1 MSDYNRS
8 PIVNPIPTSILLI
21 FFGIILVEAF
31 LIFGFG
37 GPLGKTETTIE
48 RLTLVQNY
56 GVPPNLA
63 TWMFETGNFSID
75 YVSRFI
81 VYPFIN
87 LSGLSVVFAAVLLLA
102 LGKMVGEFFSA
113 FSVILIWLLSTFF
126 AAFFYSISATDEQIL
141 VGSFPGVYG
150 FVGAYTFVSWITL
163 RLAEKKNQSQA
174 FALIVTLMSVQLLF
188 SFLFGTGEL
197 WIADFAGFVIGF
209 VLSFFLSP
217 GGIKTVL
224 SILRN

>member
-1 MSDYNRS
+1 MSDYKRS

-31 LIFGFG
+31 LVFGFG

-63 TWMFETGNFSID
+63 TWMFETGNFSIE

-102 LGKMVGEFFSA
+102 LGKMVGEVFSS

-126 AAFFYSISATDEQIL
+126 AAFFLFYISN
-141 VGSFPGVYG
+141 
-150 FVGAYTFVSWITL
+150 
-163 RLAEKKNQSQA
+163 R
-174 FALIVTLMSVQLLF
+174 
-188 SFLFGTGEL
+188 
-197 WIADFAGFVIGF
+197 
-209 VLSFFLSP
+209 
-217 GGIKTVL
+217 
-224 SILRN
+224 

>member
-31 LIFGFG
+31 LIFVFG
-37 GPLGKTETTIE
+37 GPLGITETTIE

-87 LSGLSVVFAAVLLLA
+87 LSGLSVVFAA
-102 LGKMVGEFFSA
+102 
-113 FSVILIWLLSTFF
+113 
-126 AAFFYSISATDEQIL
+126 D
-141 VGSFPGVYG
+141 
-150 FVGAYTFVSWITL
+150 ITT
-163 RLAEKKNQSQA
+163 
-174 FALIVTLMSVQLLF
+174 I
-188 SFLFGTGEL
+188 
-197 WIADFAGFVIGF
+197 
-209 VLSFFLSP
+209 
-217 GGIKTVL
+217 
-224 SILRN
+224 

>member
-56 GVPPNLA
+56 GVTPNLA

-102 LGKMVGEFFSA
+102 LGKMVGEFFS
-113 FSVILIWLLSTFF
+113 
-126 AAFFYSISATDEQIL
+126 
-141 VGSFPGVYG
+141 SFPCLL
-150 FVGAYTFVSWITL
+150 YTST
-163 RLAEKKNQSQA
+163 
-174 FALIVTLMSVQLLF
+174 
-188 SFLFGTGEL
+188 
-197 WIADFAGFVIGF
+197 
-209 VLSFFLSP
+209 SP
-217 GGIKTVL
+217 
-224 SILRN
+224 RD

>member
-102 LGKMVGEFFSA
+102 LGKMVGEVFTS

-126 AAFFYSISATDEQIL
+126 AAFFYSISATDEQVL
-141 VGSFPGVYG
+141 V
-150 FVGAYTFVSWITL
+150 
-163 RLAEKKNQSQA
+163 
-174 FALIVTLMSVQLLF
+174 
-188 SFLFGTGEL
+188 
-197 WIADFAGFVIGF
+197 
-209 VLSFFLSP
+209 
-217 GGIKTVL
+217 
-224 SILRN
+224 

>member
-102 LGKMVGEFFSA
+102 LGKMVGEFFSS

-141 VGSFPGVYG
+141 VGSFPDC
-150 FVGAYTFVSWITL
+150 TFYSKKLTL
-163 RLAEKKNQSQA
+163 
-174 FALIVTLMSVQLLF
+174 FY
-188 SFLFGTGEL
+188 
-197 WIADFAGFVIGF
+197 
-209 VLSFFLSP
+209 
-217 GGIKTVL
+217 
-224 SILRN
+224 

>member
-102 LGKMVGEFFSA
+102 LGKMVGEFFSS

-150 FVGAYTFVSWITL
+150 FVGA
-163 RLAEKKNQSQA
+163 
-174 FALIVTLMSVQLLF
+174 
-188 SFLFGTGEL
+188 
-197 WIADFAGFVIGF
+197 
-209 VLSFFLSP
+209 
-217 GGIKTVL
+217 
-224 SILRN
+224 

>member
-102 LGKMVGEFFSA
+102 LGKMVGEFFSS

-126 AAFFYSISATDEQIL
+126 AAFFIL
-141 VGSFPGVYG
+141 YQQP
-150 FVGAYTFVSWITL
+150 
-163 RLAEKKNQSQA
+163 
-174 FALIVTLMSVQLLF
+174 MSKF
-188 SFLFGTGEL
+188 
-197 WIADFAGFVIGF
+197 W
-209 VLSFFLSP
+209 
-217 GGIKTVL
+217 
-224 SILRN
+224 

>member
-87 LSGLSVVFAAVLLLA
+87 LSGLSVVFAA
-102 LGKMVGEFFSA
+102 
-113 FSVILIWLLSTFF
+113 
-126 AAFFYSISATDEQIL
+126 
-141 VGSFPGVYG
+141 
-150 FVGAYTFVSWITL
+150 
-163 RLAEKKNQSQA
+163 
-174 FALIVTLMSVQLLF
+174 LLF
-188 SFLFGTGEL
+188 TQIPHFGGSSPSHSSQICGARQHNCLFLLHVRLPRFHMLAGRLHRIRHNFSPRDDTKTCFGCIDVSPETTF
-197 WIADFAGFVIGF
+197 WWAVSIAFDANLV
-209 VLSFFLSP
+209 P
-217 GGIKTVL
+217 H
-224 SILRN
+224 

>member
-1 MSDYNRS
+1 
-8 PIVNPIPTSILLI
+8 
-21 FFGIILVEAF
+21 
-31 LIFGFG
+31 
-37 GPLGKTETTIE
+37 
-48 RLTLVQNY
+48 
-56 GVPPNLA
+56 
-63 TWMFETGNFSID
+63 MFETGNFSID

-102 LGKMVGEFFSA
+102 LGKMVGEFFSS

-163 RLAEKKNQSQA
+163 RLAEKKINRR
-174 FALIVTLMSVQLLF
+174 LLH
-188 SFLFGTGEL
+188 
-197 WIADFAGFVIGF
+197 
-209 VLSFFLSP
+209 
-217 GGIKTVL
+217 
-224 SILRN
+224 

>member
-31 LIFGFG
+31 LVFGFG
-37 GPLGKTETTIE
+37 GPLGKTDTTIE

-102 LGKMVGEFFSA
+102 LGKMVGEVFTS

-150 FVGAYTFVSWITL
+150 FVGAYTFVSWITSIC
-163 RLAEKKNQSQA
+163 LAKDLS
-174 FALIVTLMSVQLLF
+174 TSLLC
-188 SFLFGTGEL
+188 
-197 WIADFAGFVIGF
+197 
-209 VLSFFLSP
+209 P
-217 GGIKTVL
+217 G
-224 SILRN
+224 